1 MKIFKNLI
9 IINLLISVLLCFSSC
24 SCSLP
29 FKKND
34 EIDILTSDIADE
46 IKNKIVFKD
55 ELQEIDDMDMLQ
67 NIYTEINPDYISEFS
82 VYISSSGATA
92 EESAVFK
99 INDLTYSDDI
109 KQIFVK
115 RRTEQISSFENYIP
129 EEVYKLENSVINE
142 TKNIFTFVACDTP
155 DDVEILLKKLYTNK

>member
-1 MKIFKNLI
+1 MKIFKKLI
-9 IINLLISVLLCFSSC
+9 IINLLVSVLLCFSSW
-24 SCSLP
+24 SLP

-34 EIDILTSDIADE
+34 EIDISTSDIADE

-55 ELQEIDDMDMLQ
+55 ELQEIDDMDILQ

-82 VYISSSGATA
+82 VYTSASGATA
-92 EESAVFK
+92 EEIAVFK

-109 KQIFVK
+109 KEIFVQRK
-115 RRTEQISSFENYIP
+115 TDQISSFENYIP

-155 DDVEILLKKLYTNK
+155 DDVENLLKKLYTNK